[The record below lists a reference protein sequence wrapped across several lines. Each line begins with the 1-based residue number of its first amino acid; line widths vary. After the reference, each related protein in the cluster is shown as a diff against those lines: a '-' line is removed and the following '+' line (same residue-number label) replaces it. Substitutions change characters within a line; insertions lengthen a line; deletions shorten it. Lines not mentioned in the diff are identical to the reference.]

1 IGIATLNIFQ
11 RNYILDLIRKRSDED
26 INFSN
31 KISALEQVNG
41 EELFVKN
48 LENIQGDQRDI
59 IIISTTFGVR
69 EDGNFLQNYG
79 PINQHKGFRL
89 LNVIITR
96 AKHKVFVFTSIPESY
111 ISQYSELI
119 SVNGNTGRG
128 IFYAYLSY
136 AKAVS
141 SNNSEKKKA
150 ILELVSTSAFNDHN
164 FNITES

>member
-1 IGIATLNIFQ
+1 MRDKIRNILDQVEKGSLPTLVATEKIMLLMKES
-11 RNYILDLIRKRSDED
+11 NYSEVYETIERSSLWDLIRKRSDED

-31 KISALEQVNG
+31 KITALEQING

-59 IIISTTFGVR
+59 IIISTTFGKR

-96 AKHKVFVFTSIPESY
+96 AKHKVFVFTSIPES
-111 ISQYSELI
+111 
-119 SVNGNTGRG
+119 
-128 IFYAYLSY
+128 
-136 AKAVS
+136 
-141 SNNSEKKKA
+141 
-150 ILELVSTSAFNDHN
+150 
-164 FNITES
+164 